1 MKPSKRARKR
11 PLKLKDEDN
20 SRNCGP
26 INDNSAMMPFKRA
39 RKRPLKDKD
48 GSRNP
53 GLIYDSSTMI
63 PSRPVKKR
71 SPKLKDEGSD
81 IWYELTVMEDL
92 LQRLSL
98 TRVILEDYVVFM
110 RSEFDPHSNIGLA
123 LGVSGTNILS
133 PQAELFL
140 ATYPRYDQIGPIRL
154 FHLFSPKSW
163 TNQIVCFYQVQN
175 IMGDTSLLTM
185 RLVSLCLVW
194 RL

>member
-39 RKRPLKDKD
+39 RKRPLKLKDKD

-110 RSEFDPHSNIGLA
+110 RSEFDLNFAGEPYIAVMLLLDRVTGRFFARIWNRNGIYPVRQIDSN
-123 LGVSGTNILS
+123 VS
-133 PQAELFL
+133 F
-140 ATYPRYDQIGPIRL
+140 
-154 FHLFSPKSW
+154 
-163 TNQIVCFYQVQN
+163 IVF
-175 IMGDTSLLTM
+175 
-185 RLVSLCLVW
+185 
-194 RL
+194 